1 MTLQKQLEYVHPV
14 VLVDTQWVEDQ
25 LNDPKVRIAEID
37 YDSSSRKEMKK
48 ERVKKTFTIFF
59 AIVTVTA
66 FFAVT
71 LIATSQN
78 ASAAK
83 VVVHHKIVTHHKAH
97 TASKDSSGSIGEHHI
112 VTAVI
117 PERTTLAVHKKDPDV
132 GW

>member
-97 TASKDSSGSIGEHHI
+97 TASKDGSGSIGEHHR
-112 VTAVI
+112 VTVI
-117 PERTTLAVHKKDPDV
+117 QERTTLAVHKKDPDV
-132 GW
+132 